1 MTLDTMQKM
10 GDTLVVVCNLLVS
23 ALLVVRFY
31 KPYVEKRS
39 VSVITGISYF
49 AIMTILYIC
58 PIPMSGLIAYPLGA
72 ITVCSIS
79 ILAEKK
85 KIPQKIFLA
94 LTIYMFLWISSEMS
108 LLPWKGISKITFMNP
123 KIRDGM
129 QQFILY
135 YIAVT
140 LLYIIQNVLRYLEII
155 ISEKVYY
162 RKKEQMSWREFIL
175 FVTPYVA
182 IIAGYW
188 IFSFLS
194 DAYFNTVKEHVSDR
208 YPIYDGLRGLFGFIA
223 FLATISVIYSY
234 QKIKQSRDDQL
245 QNALVSKQVEELSV
259 HVHSIEKLYAEI
271 RGIKHDINDHI
282 MVLGNLLEKGDNASA
297 VTYLNEWH
305 DGFPA
310 TDINARTG
318 NPVTDIVISE
328 KRREAEES
336 GIEFIDEFRYP
347 TTGKVEAIDIAVILN
362 NALAN
367 AVRASKECSD
377 STIEVKSLKN
387 NNAYL
392 IQVKNTFSGELSLNP
407 DTGLPETSKDD
418 IESHGYGLKNI
429 KRITEKY
436 YGTIQLEQKEDV
448 VIFTAMLMI
457 PE

>member
-1 MTLDTMQKM
+1 MALDMM
-10 GDTLVVVCNLLVS
+10 RVIGDTAVVTTNLFIS
-23 ALLVVRFY
+23 ALLVMRFY
-31 KPYVEKRS
+31 IPYMRKKS
-39 VSVITGISYF
+39 GAVIIGMAYF
-49 AIMTILYIC
+49 IIMLIIYLIPY
-58 PIPMSGLIAYPLGA
+58 PMSGLTAYPLGM
-72 ITVCSIS
+72 ITVLTIS
-79 ILAEKK
+79 ILVEKK
-85 KIPQKIFLA
+85 NITQKCFLA

-108 LLPWKGISKITFMNP
+108 LLPWKGISRITFMNP
-123 KIRDGM
+123 QVSDGM
-129 QQFILY
+129 QQFVLY
-135 YIAVT
+135 YVAVT
-140 LLYIIQNVLRYLEII
+140 LLYVIQNVLRYLEII

-162 RKKEQMSWREFIL
+162 RKNEHMSWREFIL

-297 VTYLNEWH
+297 VTYLKEWH

-310 TDINARTG
+310 MDINAGTG

-336 GIEFIDEFRYP
+336 GIGFIEEFHYP
-347 TTGKVEAIDIAVILN
+347 ITGKVEAIDIAVILN

-367 AVRASKECSD
+367 AVRASKECSG
-377 STIEVKSLKN
+377 STIEVRSRKN

-392 IQVKNTFSGELSLNP
+392 IQVKNTFSGELSLNT

-418 IESHGYGLKNI
+418 KESHGYGLKNI

-436 YGTIQLEQKEDV
+436 YGTIQLEQKEDT

>member
-1 MTLDTMQKM
+1 MTLDIIQRI
-10 GDTLVVVCNLLVS
+10 GDTVVVFCNLLAS

-31 KPYVEKRS
+31 NPYVKKRS
-39 VSVITGISYF
+39 VAVITGISYF
-49 AIMTILYIC
+49 AIMAILYIY
-58 PIPMSGLIAYPLGA
+58 PAPMSGLIAYPVGA
-72 ITVCSIS
+72 IIVCSIS
-79 ILAEKK
+79 ILVEKK
-85 KIPQKIFLA
+85 NIPQKIFLA
-94 LTIYMFLWISSEMS
+94 LTIYMFLWISSEIS

-123 KIRDGM
+123 KISDGM
-129 QQFILY
+129 QQFMLY
-135 YIAVT
+135 YFAVT
-140 LLYIIQNVLRYLEII
+140 LLYFIQNALRYLEII

-162 RKKEQMSWREFIL
+162 RKNEHMSWCEFIL

-318 NPVTDIVISE
+318 NPVTDVVISE

-336 GIEFIDEFRYP
+336 GIEFIDEFCYP

-392 IQVKNTFSGELSLNP
+392 IQVKNTFSGELSLDP

-436 YGTIQLEQKEDV
+436 YGTIQLEQKEDT

>member
-1 MTLDTMQKM
+1 MTLDIIQRI
-10 GDTLVVVCNLLVS
+10 GDTVVVFCNLLAS

-31 KPYVEKRS
+31 NPYVKKRS
-39 VSVITGISYF
+39 VAVITGISYF
-49 AIMTILYIC
+49 AIMAILYIY
-58 PIPMSGLIAYPLGA
+58 PAPMSGLIAYPVGA
-72 ITVCSIS
+72 IIVCSIS
-79 ILAEKK
+79 ILVEKK
-85 KIPQKIFLA
+85 NIPQKIFLA
-94 LTIYMFLWISSEMS
+94 LTIYMFLWISSEIS

-123 KIRDGM
+123 KISDGM
-129 QQFILY
+129 QQFMLY
-135 YIAVT
+135 YVAVT
-140 LLYIIQNVLRYLEII
+140 LLYIIQNALRYLEII

-162 RKKEQMSWREFIL
+162 RKNEHMSWCEFIL

-234 QKIKQSRDDQL
+234 QKIKQSREDQL

-318 NPVTDIVISE
+318 NPVTDVVISE

-336 GIEFIDEFRYP
+336 GIEFIDEFCYP

-392 IQVKNTFSGELSLNP
+392 IQVKNTFSGELSLDP

-436 YGTIQLEQKEDV
+436 YGTIQLEQKEDT

>member
-108 LLPWKGISKITFMNP
+108 LLPWKGISQITFMNP

-162 RKKEQMSWREFIL
+162 RKKEQMSRREFIL

-208 YPIYDGLRGLFGFIA
+208 YPIYDGLRGYSDLLRSWQLSQLF
-223 FLATISVIYSY
+223 T
-234 QKIKQSRDDQL
+234 
-245 QNALVSKQVEELSV
+245 
-259 HVHSIEKLYAEI
+259 H
-271 RGIKHDINDHI
+271 
-282 MVLGNLLEKGDNASA
+282 
-297 VTYLNEWH
+297 
-305 DGFPA
+305 
-310 TDINARTG
+310 
-318 NPVTDIVISE
+318 
-328 KRREAEES
+328 
-336 GIEFIDEFRYP
+336 
-347 TTGKVEAIDIAVILN
+347 
-362 NALAN
+362 
-367 AVRASKECSD
+367 
-377 STIEVKSLKN
+377 
-387 NNAYL
+387 
-392 IQVKNTFSGELSLNP
+392 
-407 DTGLPETSKDD
+407 
-418 IESHGYGLKNI
+418 I
-429 KRITEKY
+429 KR
-436 YGTIQLEQKEDV
+436 
-448 VIFTAMLMI
+448 
-457 PE
+457 